1 MNIGKENEFTEF
13 KKSTGE
19 AQDAMKSV
27 SSILNKHGH
36 GEIYFGVLNDG
47 TVVGQQV
54 SDTSLRDISRF
65 VRESIEPAISPIVR
79 EESFDGKN
87 VIHLVFSGSQKPY
100 SSKGVYYI
108 RVSDEDLILKQNE
121 LFRIMREMSYS
132 DDWEN
137 RITDKTLDDVDDD
150 VLKRFFDCAKSCGRL
165 TVDAYNKEALLSS
178 LGLAFDGKINNACF
192 SLFGKDA
199 GIPLKLA
206 NFATNEKLTFL
217 DLKEFHG
224 NIYTLVDVA
233 IEYIMSHIDW
243 EVEIGNRTRRE
254 IPEIPE
260 KAIREIVVNAFA
272 HARYSD
278 RSTEHEINIHPGK
291 IVIYNPGPFPDNLT
305 PNDYIATDKASL
317 KRNPLILDILFR
329 SKAVEKEGS
338 GFKRADR
345 LLREKKLKW
354 SFTKDSYGFY
364 FVFIRADKATVTN
377 GTSVVTNQE
386 LSDTDSRIL
395 GLLSE
400 DSRLTV
406 KELSESIG
414 KSSRTVL
421 RSLKTLTEK
430 GYIERIGKT
439 KGYWKIK

>member
-1 MNIGKENEFTEF
+1 M
-13 KKSTGE
+13 
-19 AQDAMKSV
+19 
-27 SSILNKHGH
+27 
-36 GEIYFGVLNDG
+36 
-47 TVVGQQV
+47 
-54 SDTSLRDISRF
+54 
-65 VRESIEPAISPIVR
+65 
-79 EESFDGKN
+79 
-87 VIHLVFSGSQKPY
+87 
-100 SSKGVYYI
+100 
-108 RVSDEDLILKQNE
+108 
-121 LFRIMREMSYS
+121 
-132 DDWEN
+132 
-137 RITDKTLDDVDDD
+137 
-150 VLKRFFDCAKSCGRL
+150 
-165 TVDAYNKEALLSS
+165 
-178 LGLAFDGKINNACF
+178 
-192 SLFGKDA
+192 
-199 GIPLKLA
+199 
-206 NFATNEKLTFL
+206 
-217 DLKEFHG
+217 
-224 NIYTLVDVA
+224 
-233 IEYIMSHIDW
+233 
-243 EVEIGNRTRRE
+243 
-254 IPEIPE
+254 
-260 KAIREIVVNAFA
+260 
-272 HARYSD
+272 
-278 RSTEHEINIHPGK
+278 
-291 IVIYNPGPFPDNLT
+291 IYNPGPFPDNLT

-329 SKAVEKEGS
+329 SKDVEKEGS